1 MKTSLLVA
9 AVIAFFIFAI
19 SLQIDAI
26 RVSEFDQHRMQ
37 PKRQLIHEV
46 AKSDHDVPRHARVTL
61 SGNPPIVNNKDDEA
75 PPDKKS
81 TEAKVANGQDHKNEH
96 DDDDN
101 ESYGQYGS
109 DDSSSQSHHYY
120 SASKHSGSKLAGDA
134 PAK

>member
-9 AVIAFFIFAI
+9 AVIAFVIFAI

-26 RVSEFDQHRMQ
+26 RVSEFDQHRMN
-37 PKRQLIHEV
+37 PKRQLIREV
-46 AKSDHDVPRHARVTL
+46 PKSDHDVPRHARVTL
-61 SGNPPIVNNKDDEA
+61 SGKPPLGNNKDGEA
-75 PPDKKS
+75 PADKKS
-81 TEAKVANGQDHKNEH
+81 TEGKVADDQDLNNEH

-134 PAK
+134 PTK